1 LRAACDCRDDPIGL
15 ESEHRRGGFI
25 SLRRL
30 FYSMPNY
37 IALLRGINVGGHNA
51 VAMSDLRGLFA
62 DLGFAG
68 AATLLQSGNIVFK
81 ATAQTSTSLE
91 RMLEKETAKRLGV
104 SADYIVRSA
113 SEWAKVVAANPFP
126 KEAKEDPG
134 HLIVMSLKKAA
145 PAKSGSALE
154 SSIKGRETVHAAG
167 KHLYIVY
174 PDGMGTSKF
183 TGALIE
189 RVVGSRGTARNW
201 NTVLKLLALSREM

>member
-1 LRAACDCRDDPIGL
+1 MSI
-15 ESEHRRGGFI
+15 
-25 SLRRL
+25 
-30 FYSMPNY
+30 Y

-51 VAMSDLRGLFA
+51 VAMSDLRDLLA

-68 AATLLQSGNIVFK
+68 ATTLLQSGNVVFK
-81 ATAQTSTSLE
+81 ATGKTSNALESL
-91 RMLEKETAKRLGV
+91 LEKETARRLGV

-113 SEWAKVVAANPFP
+113 NEWAKVVAANPFP
-126 KEAKEDPG
+126 NEAKEDPG
-134 HLIVMSLKKAA
+134 HLIVMSLKTAA
-145 PAKSGSALE
+145 PAKSVSALAA
-154 SSIKGRETVHAAG
+154 SIKGRETVHAVG

-189 RVVGSRGTARNW
+189 RIVGSRGTARNW

>member
-1 LRAACDCRDDPIGL
+1 MSI
-15 ESEHRRGGFI
+15 
-25 SLRRL
+25 
-30 FYSMPNY
+30 Y

-51 VAMSDLRGLFA
+51 VAMSDLRDLLA

-68 AATLLQSGNIVFK
+68 ATTLLQSGNVVFK
-81 ATAQTSTSLE
+81 ATGKTSNALESL
-91 RMLEKETAKRLGV
+91 LEKETARRLGV

-113 SEWAKVVAANPFP
+113 NEWAKVVAANPFP
-126 KEAKEDPG
+126 NKAKEDPG
-134 HLIVMSLKKAA
+134 HLIVMSLKTAA
-145 PAKSGSALE
+145 PAKSVSALAA
-154 SSIKGRETVHAAG
+154 SIKGRETVHAVG

-189 RVVGSRGTARNW
+189 RIVGSRGTARNW